1 MFERL
6 KIVFCV
12 KEAKGSGEGKLGVL
26 YHNLWTE
33 QLWASFWRHAQN
45 LTLTTNSYT
54 AKNPSFELLHT
65 FTVLE
70 NANHIGMKV
79 YHYIELY
86 IWVSMILSESL
97 LTVWKK
103 INAAHTL
110 CGCKLNAG
118 WPSQNL
124 APYVGCKSN
133 FISQAILFFSSC
145 QINILHFILY
155 PFMIKFKPLNQ
166 TIIGW
171 QFNLFEWRHLY
182 LQTYLLIQTASFI
195 KKMLWTN
202 QFRRCFF
209 TDLRFS
215 CQATETDWGNIC
227 WKISI
232 FWGVWKNIFNYFFI
246 HKFFHTMEMMQK
258 SIFLQLNKVFSSENL
273 LLGQPACP
281 F

>member
-1 MFERL
+1 MNWTTVSKFL
-6 KIVFCV
+6 KTCSKFNI
-12 KEAKGSGEGKLGVL
+12 
-26 YHNLWTE
+26 NN
-33 QLWASFWRHAQN
+33 QLIHCKKS
-45 LTLTTNSYT
+45 L
-54 AKNPSFELLHT
+54 
-65 FTVLE
+65 
-70 NANHIGMKV
+70 
-79 YHYIELY
+79 
-86 IWVSMILSESL
+86 IWVASYLHSFGKCQQYWNESLPLYRIVHLSISMILSESL

-145 QINILHFILY
+145 QINILHYILY

-215 CQATETDWGNIC
+215 CQATETDWGTSVEKFQYFEEFGKIFSIIFLFISSFTP
-227 WKISI
+227 WK
-232 FWGVWKNIFNYFFI
+232 WCKKVFFCNST
-246 HKFFHTMEMMQK
+246 KFFQVK
-258 SIFLQLNKVFSSENL
+258 ICF
-273 LLGQPACP
+273 
-281 F
+281 